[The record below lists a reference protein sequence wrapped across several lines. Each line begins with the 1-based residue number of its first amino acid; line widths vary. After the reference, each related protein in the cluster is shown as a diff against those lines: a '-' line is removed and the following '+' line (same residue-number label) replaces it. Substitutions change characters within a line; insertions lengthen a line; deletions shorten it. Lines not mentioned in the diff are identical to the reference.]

1 MSVKAYVIVLKEKKS
16 QMVSNMDMGKR
27 DALCAVFL

>member
-1 MSVKAYVIVLKEKKS
+1 MSVKGYAMVLEEKKF
-16 QMVSNMDMGKR
+16 QMVPNMDMGKR